1 MQIAIRN
8 IRRDATYSLINI
20 LGLTIGITG
29 SLLLILYVYDD
40 LSFDRYH
47 DKAERIYRI
56 SSHISEPDDAFSWA
70 VTQVPLAP
78 RLMAD
83 YPEVEEA
90 VRLIQS
96 GRHLYHYEDNEF
108 FEEDVSYSDSNV
120 FNVNCSMI
128 VKCL

>member
-1 MQIAIRN
+1 MTRSLIKVAFRN
-8 IRRDATYSLINI
+8 FRRDATYSLINI
-20 LGLTIGITG
+20 IGLTIGITG

-47 DKAERIYRI
+47 EKADRIYRI
-56 SSHISEPDDAFSWA
+56 SSRISEPDDAFNWA

-78 RLMAD
+78 QLMTD

-96 GRHLYHYEDNEF
+96 GRSLYKIGDKEF
-108 FEEDVSYSDSNV
+108 FEEEVMYSDSNT
-120 FNVNCSMI
+120 FNRIN
-128 VKCL
+128 